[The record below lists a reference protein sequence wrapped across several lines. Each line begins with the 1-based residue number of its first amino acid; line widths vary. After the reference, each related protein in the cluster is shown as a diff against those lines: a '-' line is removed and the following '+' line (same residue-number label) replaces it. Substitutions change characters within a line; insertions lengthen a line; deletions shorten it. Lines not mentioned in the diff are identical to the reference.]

1 MLEAMQ
7 FARGRAGWTL
17 LRANLGGN
25 LNNDEDEQL
34 LFSLMCLEGD
44 HVEAEVVGSNH
55 LEE

>member
-1 MLEAMQ
+1 MQGAMQ
-7 FARGRAGWTL
+7 MLGWTL

-25 LNNDEDEQL
+25 LNKDEDEQP